1 MPIYKCSNGKWRIGT
16 GGCVFETKEKAEK
29 AYQAILAQGKL
40 AAQKVSLDY
49 DGVLSTARGKLLLKK
64 LLSEGVTVYVISA
77 RRNEMNVEGVPASRV
92 YATGSNKAKI
102 EKIKELGIETH
113 YDDNPDVVNELKKFN
128 IKSIKW

>member
-1 MPIYKCSNGKWRIGT
+1 MPIYKCSNGRYRIGT

-29 AYQAILAQGKL
+29 AYKAILAQGKL

-49 DGVLSTARGKLLLKK
+49 DGVLSTTRGKLLLKK
-64 LLSEGVTVYVISA
+64 LLSEGTDVYVISA
-77 RRNEMNVEGVPASRV
+77 RSEEMNVEGVPASRI
-92 YATGSNKAKI
+92 YATSSNKAKI

-113 YDDNPDVVNELKKFN
+113 YDDNPDVVNELKKLN